1 MCKLFSSCYYLQKP
15 IPCYLGDLFF
25 SIWKLSFFCWKGMHH
40 DSSFKMN
47 GGVCTWQQGSQR
59 GYLCDRLLSLCHPLT
74 WQWPPGEKGCFSIHC
89 RGVSSPINQKLRNGQ
104 ERLLSVAWWLHTARQ
119 PSHKVTEIISS
130 KMHSV
135 VQRNRTGDSE
145 PQTCIWD
152 PALPL
157 LYYAN
162 SDNPFLWPLPSPT
175 MKQDDLLRWTQG
187 S

>member
-74 WQWPPGEKGCFSIHC
+74 WQWPPGEKGCFSVHC

-104 ERLLSVAWWLHTARQ
+104 EWPDDIQLGNQATKSQKSFLQKCIQWCKGIER
-119 PSHKVTEIISS
+119 EIQSL
-130 KMHSV
+130 K
-135 VQRNRTGDSE
+135 
-145 PQTCIWD
+145 TCIWD